1 MPWQPLPRIAFAVA
15 TYPFAASH
23 AADLPLEIGDE
34 LYIIE
39 EISNG
44 EWLRGYL
51 VAPPSLL
58 AGLTSVKGQTLEAR
72 VFSGIFPRSC
82 VEIRELLGEGTVP
95 GADEDEYGTPNSL
108 ETGHNGS
115 NTAEGGA
122 EQTGQTG
129 SRRATKPPKTEGN
142 RTAARDS
149 ITVRNGAYGRLS
161 TPMQRQGNGPKPS
174 APVPMLKIGDET
186 PTSTSEPLIDEIASC
201 LREWHSTNLHELLL
215 SRQYGKL
222 DKVWQLISAL
232 NSARQQF
239 LHNVLTR
246 KEYKQL
252 REKTVWDLVRV
263 NKLCGGE
270 VIVRDPAQRGR
281 VLTGDDSVVEL
292 TTLQST
298 MSLLDEAPLPTTEPT
313 ALHHVL
319 VDVKGFAGASS
330 DSTTLLLYLASRSGG
345 GSITQL
351 SENYLVEIP
360 AGGQMGHLTRHTL
373 MRTLF
378 VDLSPSDIGDAPPAS
393 DLFLIVKVRASQPII
408 AARSGSRS
416 GSIKRDMGSHA
427 SSKNKDHS
435 QPPLTSGNKSMRRS
449 LMWAGKSTRQAFSRG
464 HPKLDPLDERGEPR
478 RPTTGPPESRDGQ
491 DYPPGTAGSKA
502 TLASVEGQTYG
513 QGPVQSSNPSA
524 LRTVGVGVLRLNSIM
539 QDGED
544 VEHVVSIW
552 SPTTKWSPDRSEDE
566 KGNGSGRGMTDEW
579 DPVLKDIME
588 SKTGQYEKSRR
599 AERVH
604 LHLRAFNHPDADV
617 LVKATPTVLSGICKT
632 NRIGFAGAPTKPRS
646 DIYVTLDEAL
656 LSRQTL
662 LSRFGSGPTSLPPSF
677 HGSNLQVTLEVRRST
692 GERVESCIYASSNTD
707 AVSMWQTVA
716 VDRGEPWRQTIRL
729 LIPPQDVSGTHL
741 ALYVADV
748 PNQPFAFGYMP
759 LWDEQAF
766 IKDGPHALLL
776 YRCDENTATP
786 LSAQPNP
793 SGKQGGYLGAPWT
806 SRGKS
811 DQQADVTGPLAMLR
825 IQTYL
830 CSTRFSQDQ
839 VMLGLLKWRECAKEQ
854 VAELLQQMMFVA
866 EIEVVKMLNDV
877 LDSLFS
883 ILVEYQ
889 GKDEYEDLVF
899 TALVRVLDIVHDR
912 RFNLAPLVDQYAE
925 NRFNYPFA
933 TPCLV
938 RSFTR
943 LLSNPSEPDTARKLR
958 ATFKVVRHILK
969 FITHARSQQKEKEA
983 GIGISGT
990 TPGFTRHI
998 RTIFKALDAMM
1009 RSSAPVLVGSQTLA
1023 VQHFHTWLPEL
1034 AGLLSTEEIL
1044 HIAIDFVDSCA
1055 NVKGKLILYKLVLI
1069 INYSRL
1075 DIFGHAEQRSAL
1087 SANTIRWIA
1096 PHWGAP
1102 TETEMT
1108 EQWKDQVRLCCSILA
1123 SQVEHLGPEIPDHMP
1138 KIIES
1143 YLAIQA
1149 GPRRP
1154 KKRLSLLF
1162 PASYPFPTK
1171 PITAEGG
1178 ICFDEAL
1185 MELSAVLSALSS
1197 SPTGM
1202 QLELVEGDLGVM
1214 VENTLRVHMSILQ
1227 GEAFPAHWLSVQ
1239 IFHHKSAMRTLRYLA
1254 ETILL
1259 DSFLPDPDQAESFNT
1274 ELWKEFFMTLLQLV
1288 GSPSLA
1294 LETFPE
1300 QKRRAVW
1307 KIAGDV
1313 REDGAELLRRTWEAI
1328 GWETSVDER
1337 QRYGLSKMGGYQVQY
1352 VPTLVGPIVELC
1364 LSVHEGLRRMAVE
1377 VLQTMIVSEWT
1388 LSEDLSVIQTEMIDC
1403 LDTYFKTKPLTES
1416 ILQKLFVKELL
1427 DRFEPLARTPDEPL
1441 YAALRELM
1449 GTLDEFLDLLVAVHS
1464 GDGGVGEATNLIHR
1478 LRLMEFLRDI
1488 QKEEIFVRY
1497 VHQLAILQ
1505 ADARNHTE
1513 AGLALRLHADL
1524 YDWDPTKVASASAD
1538 PPFPSQS
1545 HFERKE
1551 RIYFEMIKYFEEGE
1565 AWTSALDAYKE
1576 LHVQYETNT
1585 FDFAKLARTE
1595 RAMATIHETLAR
1607 SDKLIP
1613 KYFKVVYKGLGFPT
1627 SLRDKQ
1633 FIFQGSPAERTSA
1646 FIDRMQEQYPAAQI
1660 VASDKIDDVEGQFLV
1675 ISAISPHRN
1684 LNHAVFQRPRVP
1696 LAIRDYLLSSH
1707 PQLFSVTTR
1716 RSTSGS
1722 VAQHHAEKT
1731 VYATNEPFPT
1741 ILRRSEIV
1749 SVRHVRLSA
1758 KETALERIVR
1768 KTAEMTA
1775 VEKKV
1780 SDGEEQMA
1788 QLLVDAVKISVNPDS
1803 ENSVA
1808 IYRQLLPTTASPEMD
1823 TAGDDSEL
1831 PERHDQQA
1839 SEVQLDQ
1846 QEIAIKIALVDH
1858 ALMIKRC
1865 LATFSKINNP
1875 TKMALPVPDLE
1886 KCE

>member
-1 MPWQPLPRIAFAVA
+1 
-15 TYPFAASH
+15 
-23 AADLPLEIGDE
+23 
-34 LYIIE
+34 
-39 EISNG
+39 
-44 EWLRGYL
+44 
-51 VAPPSLL
+51 
-58 AGLTSVKGQTLEAR
+58 
-72 VFSGIFPRSC
+72 
-82 VEIRELLGEGTVP
+82 
-95 GADEDEYGTPNSL
+95 
-108 ETGHNGS
+108 
-115 NTAEGGA
+115 
-122 EQTGQTG
+122 
-129 SRRATKPPKTEGN
+129 
-142 RTAARDS
+142 
-149 ITVRNGAYGRLS
+149 
-161 TPMQRQGNGPKPS
+161 
-174 APVPMLKIGDET
+174 
-186 PTSTSEPLIDEIASC
+186 
-201 LREWHSTNLHELLL
+201 
-215 SRQYGKL
+215 
-222 DKVWQLISAL
+222 
-232 NSARQQF
+232 
-239 LHNVLTR
+239 
-246 KEYKQL
+246 
-252 REKTVWDLVRV
+252 
-263 NKLCGGE
+263 
-270 VIVRDPAQRGR
+270 
-281 VLTGDDSVVEL
+281 
-292 TTLQST
+292 
-298 MSLLDEAPLPTTEPT
+298 
-313 ALHHVL
+313 
-319 VDVKGFAGASS
+319 
-330 DSTTLLLYLASRSGG
+330 
-345 GSITQL
+345 
-351 SENYLVEIP
+351 
-360 AGGQMGHLTRHTL
+360 
-373 MRTLF
+373 
-378 VDLSPSDIGDAPPAS
+378 
-393 DLFLIVKVRASQPII
+393 
-408 AARSGSRS
+408 
-416 GSIKRDMGSHA
+416 
-427 SSKNKDHS
+427 
-435 QPPLTSGNKSMRRS
+435 
-449 LMWAGKSTRQAFSRG
+449 
-464 HPKLDPLDERGEPR
+464 
-478 RPTTGPPESRDGQ
+478 
-491 DYPPGTAGSKA
+491 
-502 TLASVEGQTYG
+502 
-513 QGPVQSSNPSA
+513 
-524 LRTVGVGVLRLNSIM
+524 
-539 QDGED
+539 
-544 VEHVVSIW
+544 
-552 SPTTKWSPDRSEDE
+552 
-566 KGNGSGRGMTDEW
+566 MTDEW

-588 SKTGQYEKSRR
+588 SRTGQYEKSRR
-599 AERVH
+599 AERLQ
-604 LHLRAFNHPDADV
+604 LHLRAFNSPDADV
-617 LVKATPTVLSGICKT
+617 LIKATPTVLSGICKT
-632 NRIGFAGAPTKPRS
+632 NKIGFAGAPTKPRS
-646 DIYVTLDEAL
+646 DIYVTLDEAM

-662 LSRFGSGPTSLPPSF
+662 LSRFGGSPTSLPPSF
-677 HGSNLQVTLEVRRST
+677 RGSNLQVTLEVRKAT
-692 GERVESCIYASSNTD
+692 GERVENCIYASSNTD
-707 AVSMWQTVA
+707 AVSTWQTVA
-716 VDRGEPWRQTIRL
+716 VERGEPWRQTIRL

-741 ALYVADV
+741 ALHVADI
-748 PNQPFAFGYMP
+748 PNQSFAFGYMP

-776 YRCDENTATP
+776 YRYDGNTMGS
-786 LSAQPNP
+786 LSAQPSA
-793 SGKQGGYLGAPWT
+793 SGNQCGYLGAPWT

-811 DQQADVTGPLAMLR
+811 EQQADVTGPLAMLR
-825 IQTYL
+825 IETYL

-839 VMLGLLKWRECAKEQ
+839 VMLGLLKWRECPKEQ
-854 VAELLQQMMFVA
+854 VAELLRQMMFVA

-943 LLSNPSEPDTARKLR
+943 LLSNPSGPDTARKLR

-969 FITHARSQQKEKEA
+969 FITHARGQQKEKEA

-998 RTIFKALDAMM
+998 RGIFKALDAMM

-1055 NVKGKLILYKLVLI
+1055 NVKGKLVLYKLVLI

-1102 TETEMT
+1102 TGTGSEVT
-1108 EQWKDQVRLCCSILA
+1108 EQWRDQVRLCCSILA
-1123 SQVEHLGPEIPDHMP
+1123 SQVDHLGPEIPDHMP

-1149 GPRRP
+1149 VPRKSKR
-1154 KKRLSLLF
+1154 RLSLLF
-1162 PASYPFPTK
+1162 PTSYPFPSK

-1178 ICFDEAL
+1178 VCFDEAL

-1202 QLELVEGDLGVM
+1202 QLELAEDDLGVM

-1227 GEAFPAHWLSVQ
+1227 GEAFPANWLSVQ
-1239 IFHHKSAMRTLRYLA
+1239 IFHHKSTMRTLRYLA

-1259 DSFLPDPDQAESFNT
+1259 DSFLPDPDQAENFNT
-1274 ELWKEFFMTLLQLV
+1274 ELWKMFFMTLLQLV

-1313 REDGAELLRRTWEAI
+1313 REDGADLLRRTWEAI
-1328 GWETSVDER
+1328 GWETSADER

-1377 VLQTMIVSEWT
+1377 VLQTMMVSEWT

-1403 LDTYFKTKPLTES
+1403 LDAYFKTKPLTES

-1427 DRFEPLARTPDEPL
+1427 ERFEPLARIPDEPL

-1478 LRLMEFLRDI
+1478 LRLMEFLRDM

-1497 VHQLAILQ
+1497 VHQLATLQ

-1524 YDWDPTKVASASAD
+1524 YDWDPTRVVPASVD

-1551 RIYFEMIKYFEEGE
+1551 RIYFDMIKHFEEGE

-1595 RAMATIHETLAR
+1595 RVMATIHETLAR

-1613 KYFKVVYKGLGFPT
+1613 KYFKVVYRGLGFPT
-1627 SLRDKQ
+1627 GLRDKQ
-1633 FIFQGSPAERTSA
+1633 FIFQGLPAERTSA
-1646 FIDRMQEQYPAAQI
+1646 FIDRMQEQYPAAH
-1660 VASDKIDDVEGQFLV
+1660 VVSSDKIDDVEGQFLV
-1675 ISAISPHRN
+1675 ISAISPHRD
-1684 LNHAVFQRPRVP
+1684 LNHPVFQRPRVP
-1696 LAIRDYLLSSH
+1696 LAIRDYVLSSH
-1707 PQLFSVTTR
+1707 PHLFSVTSR
-1716 RSTSGS
+1716 RSTSGP
-1722 VAQHHAEKT
+1722 VAQHYAEKT

-1780 SDGEEQMA
+1780 TDGEDQMA

-1808 IYRQLLPTTASPEMD
+1808 IYRQLLPTVASPDMD
-1823 TAGDDSEL
+1823 TTGDDSEL
-1831 PERHDQQA
+1831 LERQDVQA
-1839 SEVQLDQ
+1839 SDIQLD
-1846 QEIAIKIALVDH
+1846 EPETAIKMALTDH

-1865 LATFSKINNP
+1865 LATFSRINDRIN
-1875 TKMALPVPDLE
+1875 MAIPVQDLE
-1886 KCE
+1886 KRELTPRPDASPFRGKADRMFRF